1 MNIILSSR
9 RIQLLLRKC
18 SLFMYF
24 RFFWLVG
31 LGTTN
36 FMHQQRENSNKETFA
51 SIKSKYLVSMSTY
64 SMSIPSICKLV
75 RDITAS
81 TVFFVLFFVFCFFLK
96 SHFLAYK
103 TVPTANFYHFKS
115 SCLNLSVSNSAYCC
129 SHMLSIDLMATNS
142 HLSPAGYLCK

>member
-1 MNIILSSR
+1 
-9 RIQLLLRKC
+9 
-18 SLFMYF
+18 MYF

-51 SIKSKYLVSMSTY
+51 SIKSKYLGSMSTY

-81 TVFFVLFFVFCFFLK
+81 MVFVFVFFFLK

-115 SCLNLSVSNSAYCC
+115 SCLNLFVSNSAYCC